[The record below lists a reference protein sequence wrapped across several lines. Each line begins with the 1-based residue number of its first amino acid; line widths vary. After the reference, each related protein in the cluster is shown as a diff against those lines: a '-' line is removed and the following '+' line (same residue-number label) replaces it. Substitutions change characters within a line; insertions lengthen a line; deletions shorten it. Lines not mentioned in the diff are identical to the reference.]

1 MADAGRDEVGNR
13 VLGAW
18 DAFIECAETVDLT
31 RPSRLRG
38 WRAQEICVHLGCW
51 EDHTAM
57 ADLIASARAG
67 GAGTPPDVDAVN
79 ARVTSA
85 HRNASR
91 EEVLAALRRNRDAT
105 AGYLAE
111 EPLELDTAP
120 TVSVVGRIPLLS
132 VVLGQAYELAVHGLD
147 LVSCGAAPPPPQVLQ
162 SGLAALADVTGGL
175 AASLDITG
183 GGTLATPHGGWAFAA
198 HPHRRALR
206 RGGTGGQTRPGA
218 GGPARLPP
226 QGPPRPGHPRGG
238 AGGGGGGGGEPGRG
252 AGAPADLLL
261 EAASGRINPVP
272 AVARRRLKV
281 HDIGGLLKLA
291 PIVQAVP
298 GIPGGPI
305 LQLAART
312 VGGAGGVVGR
322 LFGRG

>member
-1 MADAGRDEVGNR
+1 MADAGRDRVGTM

-18 DAFIECAETVDLT
+18 DAFLEQAGSVDLS
-31 RPSRLRG
+31 RPSRLGG

-51 EDHTAM
+51 DDHTAL

-67 GAGTPPDVDAVN
+67 GTGTPPDVDAVN
-79 ARVTSA
+79 ARVTAA
-85 HRNASR
+85 HRDASR
-91 EEVLAALRRNRDAT
+91 NEVLAALRRNREAT
-105 AGYLAE
+105 ARYLAD
-111 EPLELDTAP
+111 EPAELDTAP

-147 LVSCGAAPPPPQVLQ
+147 LVSCGAAPPPPGVLQ

-183 GGTLATPHGGWAFAA
+183 GVTLATPDGGWAFAA
-198 HPHRRALR
+198 DPHGWTVDRVA
-206 RGGTGGQTRPGA
+206 A
-218 GGPARLPP
+218 GKHAGPTVEAR
-226 QGPPRPGHPRGG
+226 
-238 AGGGGGGGGEPGRG
+238 
-252 AGAPADLLL
+252 ADLLL

-281 HDIGGLLKLA
+281 HEIGGLLKLA

-305 LQLAART
+305 LQLAAKT
-312 VGGAGGVVGR
+312 VGGAGGMVGR

>member
-1 MADAGRDEVGNR
+1 MADAGRDEVASR
-13 VLGAW
+13 VLSAW
-18 DAFIECAETVDLT
+18 DAFIERAESVDLN
-31 RPSRLRG
+31 RPSRLSG

-51 EDHTAM
+51 DDHTAM

-67 GAGTPPDVDAVN
+67 GTGTPPDVDATN
-79 ARVTSA
+79 ARVTAA

-91 EEVLAALRRNRDAT
+91 DEVLAGLRRNREAT
-105 AGYLAE
+105 ARYLDE
-111 EPLELDTAP
+111 EPEELDTAL

-147 LVSCGAAPPPPQVLQ
+147 LVSCGAPPPPAPVLQ

-175 AASLDITG
+175 AASMNIDG
-183 GGTLATPHGGWAFAA
+183 QVTLATPTGGWTFVSE
-198 HPHRRALR
+198 
-206 RGGTGGQTRPGA
+206 
-218 GGPARLPP
+218 
-226 QGPPRPGHPRGG
+226 
-238 AGGGGGGGGEPGRG
+238 GGGWTVRQAPAGRIDGPSVEG
-252 AGAPADLLL
+252 AADLLL

-272 AVARRRLKV
+272 AVARRKLKV
-281 HDIGGLLKLA
+281 HDVGGLLQLA

-312 VGGAGGVVGR
+312 VGGAGGMLGR

>member
-1 MADAGRDEVGNR
+1 MADAGRDQVGTM

-18 DAFIECAETVDLT
+18 DAFLDRAESVDLS
-31 RPSRLRG
+31 RPSRLDG

-51 EDHTAM
+51 DDHTAM

-67 GAGTPPDVDAVN
+67 GTGTPPDVDAVN

-85 HRNASR
+85 HRDASR
-91 EEVLAALRRNRDAT
+91 EEVLAALRRNREAT
-105 AGYLAE
+105 ARYLAD
-111 EPLELDTAP
+111 EPAELDTAP

-147 LVSCGAAPPPPQVLQ
+147 LVSCGAAPPRADVLQ

-175 AASLDITG
+175 AASMDITG
-183 GGTLATPHGGWAFAA
+183 GVTLATPDGGWGFAA
-198 HPHRRALR
+198 DAHGWTVRRVA
-206 RGGTGGQTRPGA
+206 
-218 GGPARLPP
+218 
-226 QGPPRPGHPRGG
+226 
-238 AGGGGGGGGEPGRG
+238 PGRHTG
-252 AGAPADLLL
+252 PTVEAPAQLLL
-261 EAASGRINPVP
+261 EAASGRVNPVP

-281 HDIGGLLKLA
+281 HDVGGLLKLA

>member
-1 MADAGRDEVGNR
+1 MADAGRDEVAGR

-18 DAFIECAETVDLT
+18 DAFIQRAETVDLT

-51 EDHTAM
+51 EDHTAI

-147 LVSCGAAPPPPQVLQ
+147 LVSCGAAPPPPEVLQ

-175 AASLDITG
+175 AASLGIAG
-183 GGTLATPHGGWAFAA
+183 GVTLTTPDGGWTFGSDGSGWTVRQV
-198 HPHRRALR
+198 P
-206 RGGTGGQTRPGA
+206 PGRVE
-218 GGPARLPP
+218 GPAV
-226 QGPPRPGHPRGG
+226 
-238 AGGGGGGGGEPGRG
+238 E
-252 AGAPADLLL
+252 APADLLL
-261 EAASGRINPVP
+261 EAASGRVNPVP

-281 HDIGGLLKLA
+281 HDVGGLLQLA

-312 VGGAGGVVGR
+312 VGGAGGVLGR
-322 LFGRG
+322 LFGKG

>member
-1 MADAGRDEVGNR
+1 MADAGREQVGAM
-13 VLGAW
+13 VLEGW
-18 DAFIECAETVDLT
+18 DAFIAAAEAVDLT
-31 RPSRLRG
+31 RPSRLDG

-51 EDHTAM
+51 DDHTAM

-67 GAGTPPDVDAVN
+67 GTGTPPDVDAVN
-79 ARVTSA
+79 ARVTAA
-85 HRNASR
+85 HRDASR
-91 EEVLAALRRNRDAT
+91 DEVLAALRRNREAT
-105 AGYLAE
+105 ARYLAD
-111 EPLELDTAP
+111 EPAELDTAR

-147 LVSCGAAPPPPQVLQ
+147 LVSCGAAAPPPAVLQ
-162 SGLAALADVTGGL
+162 SGIAALADVTGGL

-183 GGTLATPHGGWAFAA
+183 GVTLATPDGGWAFAA
-198 HPHRRALR
+198 DPHGWTVRRVA
-206 RGGTGGQTRPGA
+206 A
-218 GGPARLPP
+218 GKHAGPAV
-226 QGPPRPGHPRGG
+226 
-238 AGGGGGGGGEPGRG
+238 E
-252 AGAPADLLL
+252 APADLLL

-281 HDIGGLLKLA
+281 HEIGGLLKLA

-312 VGGAGGVVGR
+312 VGGAGGMLGR
-322 LFGRG
+322 LLGRG